1 MSSVKTLEINIG
13 PDDNVERCLKKFKRL
28 CEGYGIAREYRKRKE
43 YKKPS
48 IKNKEKRESAEKRR
62 VKTESKIVRF
72 RHKI

>member
-1 MSSVKTLEINIG
+1 LASENIQVSIR

-48 IKNKEKRESAEKRR
+48 VKAKEKRESAVKRR
-62 VKTESKIVRF
+62 SKTEGKVTRYVSKI
-72 RHKI
+72 